1 MSSKESMFR
10 SMFSPGITAGTEQD
24 VEEATSTKV
33 SIPVGFN
40 VGLFISK
47 KKKINSTWKIET
59 LESHWFFFYNKLQ
72 KKPTPALWNNSAQV
86 LY

>member
-47 KKKINSTWKIET
+47 KKKKKINSTWKIET
-59 LESHWFFFYNKLQ
+59 LESH
-72 KKPTPALWNNSAQV
+72 
-86 LY
+86 